1 MENDLEEGEVL
12 DSENEEE
19 SNKVRVALGAWPC
32 VMIYVDFFW
41 LIVRLAFSVLTQ
53 FAG

>member
-1 MENDLEEGEVL
+1 MSYCVQPDSDLSHRMENDLEEGEVL

-32 VMIYVDFFW
+32 YD
-41 LIVRLAFSVLTQ
+41 LC
-53 FAG
+53 